1 MSGAKNRRQLNL
13 NQSLLPDNVRKL
25 ENNETFQFDCHS
37 GVECFTD
44 CCRQLELALT
54 PYDVLRLKKSLGL
67 TSSDFL
73 DQYAII
79 EKLEEDIF
87 PQVFLAMIDDGQ
99 ASCPFVSAKGCGLY
113 ADRPGACR
121 TYPLGRGA
129 VQSPDGSCQDF
140 HVLLSEPHCKGFFQK
155 TTQTAE
161 QWNLNQELT
170 LYNSINDEVMG
181 ILQHQQVKAGF
192 RPDQQQIDKF
202 ILALYNLDEFRPLVL
217 DSNFQS
223 GLSLSADERTS
234 FMSDDEALLRFSIQ
248 WLEHELFGK

>member
-1 MSGAKNRRQLNL
+1 M

-25 ENNETFQFDCHS
+25 ENNETFQFGCHP

-67 TSSDFL
+67 TSSNFL

-99 ASCPFVSAKGCGLY
+99 ASCPFVSIEGCRVY

-129 VQSPDGSCQDF
+129 VQAPDGSCQDF
-140 HVLLSEPHCKGFFQK
+140 HVLLTEPHCKGFFQN
-155 TTQTAE
+155 TFQTAE
-161 QWNLNQELT
+161 QWNLDQELT
-170 LYNSINDEVMG
+170 RYNSFNDEVMG
-181 ILQHQQVKAGF
+181 ILQHGRVKAGF

-202 ILALYNLDEFRPLVL
+202 VLALYNLDEFRPLA
-217 DSNFQS
+217 FGHKTQS
-223 GLSLSADERTS
+223 EFSLSENEKKTLL
-234 FMSDDEALLRFSIQ
+234 SDDESLLHFGIK
-248 WLEHELFGK
+248 WLKNELFGK